1 MPIRHLRSAAIQT
14 EIKALWRLAWPVLIG
29 QLATVGL
36 GVTDVAM
43 AGHASAEDLAGVS
56 LGVSIWHLLMITL
69 TGALLSV
76 NPVVSQLYGAQALG
90 RIPHVVRQ
98 AMWKALG
105 LGVLAMLAA
114 NVATVVFD
122 HMQLEPAVR
131 TLAINFVRITSTAF
145 PAFCLYRVLYG
156 YSTSIN
162 QTKPMMVIAVLALLI
177 SIVLNSLLVFGLF
190 GLPRLGGQG
199 CAWAT
204 VACVWF
210 DLGAILWW
218 VRRAPAYRST
228 QPLRQWE
235 WPEWREIRGLLKLGL
250 PIGVTFFAE
259 SSAFSLVALL
269 VAGFGA
275 TVVAAH
281 QVALSF
287 TSLVFMLPMSLG
299 VALLTRVGQ
308 ALGAQ
313 DAHAARMRAWVGVGM
328 ALALSAGAAL
338 GIALFNTVIA
348 NAYTSDAGVAALA
361 AHLLLF
367 AAVFQLSDG
376 TQVAVASAVR
386 AYKVTRLPMFIHM
399 FSFWGICLPLGCVL
413 GLAPEWLPW
422 KPAVPMA
429 AQGFWTAL
437 VVGLTVAAVSL
448 WLLLG
453 RVSRQ
458 RLLAA
463 AGPR

>member
-1 MPIRHLRSAAIQT
+1 MPIRHLRSTAIQS
-14 EIKALWRLAWPVLIG
+14 EIKALWKLAWPVLIG

-56 LGVSIWHLLMITL
+56 LGVSIWHLLMVTL

-76 NPVVSQLYGAQALG
+76 NPVVSQLYGAQELG

-98 AMWKALG
+98 ALWKALG
-105 LGVLAMLAA
+105 LGLLAMVAA
-114 NVATVVFD
+114 NAATVVFD
-122 HMQLEPAVR
+122 HMHLEPAVH
-131 TLAINFVRITSTAF
+131 TLATNFVRITSTAF

-177 SIVLNSLLVFGLF
+177 SIALNSVLVFGLF
-190 GLPRLGGQG
+190 GLPRLGGLG

-204 VACVWF
+204 MACVWF
-210 DLGAILWW
+210 DLAAIVWW
-218 VRRAPAYRST
+218 LKRAPAYKST
-228 QPLRQWE
+228 LPLVKWE
-235 WPEWREIRGLLKLGL
+235 WPHWREIRPMLKLGL

-308 ALGAQ
+308 ALGAN
-313 DAHAARMRAWVGVGM
+313 DAREAQMRAWVGVGM
-328 ALALSAGAAL
+328 ALVLSALAAL
-338 GIALFNTVIA
+338 GIALFSTVIA
-348 NAYTSDAGVAALA
+348 NAYTNDMGVAALA

-367 AAVFQLSDG
+367 AAVFQISDG

-386 AYKVTRLPMFIHM
+386 AYKVTRLPMLIHM

-422 KPAVPMA
+422 KPAVPMG

-448 WLLLG
+448 WILLG
-453 RVSRQ
+453 RVSAARIQ
-458 RLLAA
+458 RTA
-463 AGPR
+463 